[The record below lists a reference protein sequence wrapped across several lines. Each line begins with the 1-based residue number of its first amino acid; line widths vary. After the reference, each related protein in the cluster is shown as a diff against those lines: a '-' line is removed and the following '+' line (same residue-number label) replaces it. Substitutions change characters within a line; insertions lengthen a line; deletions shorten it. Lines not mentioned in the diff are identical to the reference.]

1 MRIAFLIGCRECGNA
16 QPRPIGRALVIDFLA
31 RGPHGGNAEK
41 GQRYPTPQNEFQS
54 LAAPHLIDFLI
65 GWAAATDWVQKR
77 AFAAFRQ
84 AAQID
89 QTRTRRLSTWRQ
101 RLFPEGT
108 RRARQAV
115 QVEPNVNELQS
126 GLRHE
131 ADDLRQALHSSKP

>member
-1 MRIAFLIGCRECGNA
+1 
-16 QPRPIGRALVIDFLA
+16 
-31 RGPHGGNAEK
+31 
-41 GQRYPTPQNEFQS
+41 
-54 LAAPHLIDFLI
+54 LIDFLI
-65 GWAAATDWVQKR
+65 GRAAATDRVQKR
-77 AFAAFRQ
+77 TFAAFRE

-89 QTRTRRLSTWRQ
+89 QARTCRASTWRQ